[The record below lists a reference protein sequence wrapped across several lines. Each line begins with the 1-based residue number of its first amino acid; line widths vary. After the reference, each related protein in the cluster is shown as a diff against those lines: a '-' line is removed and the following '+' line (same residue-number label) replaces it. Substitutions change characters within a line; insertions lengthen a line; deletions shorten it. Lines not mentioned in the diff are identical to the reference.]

1 MYLALVDLGFKLP
14 FTLFFPHELMVA
26 YLAKP
31 KIEFRFFGYAMSN
44 TRETNFS
51 FNI

>member
-1 MYLALVDLGFKLP
+1 MYLALVDLGFI
-14 FTLFFPHELMVA
+14 LFFPLELMVA
-26 YLAKP
+26 YLTKP
-31 KIEFRFFGYAMSN
+31 KIDFRFFGYAMSN